1 MTPDKE
7 TAIHKEV
14 VKAKVQSILYVLSK
28 QNKKFTRDFFFL
40 NIYSLNWNGERKKN
54 QQKKSKAHPLAS
66 WEH

>member
-28 QNKKFTRDFFFL
+28 QNKKFTRDFFLKTFIVQIEME
-40 NIYSLNWNGERKKN
+40 NERKTNKRRA
-54 QQKKSKAHPLAS
+54 KPTH
-66 WEH
+66 